1 MSECAIFACKIQF
14 DYMKRLYIFLLC
26 IAAAFSVSAQ
36 TIREAIK
43 EMPDEVL
50 PLFTK
55 NDRLDF
61 LDYLASHAKA
71 EVKNRMGSMS
81 EMTTLTD
88 DYAHIRTS
96 EVSELSFKLLQKGTE
111 KVICLVSTCQVDS
124 MYDSEI
130 HFYDMKWNLLDT
142 KQFID
147 IPKTN
152 DYQQLVLSAQSS
164 DLQVVQRRFS
174 LLPEGEKAMHEE
186 PHLTL
191 LKWNGMRFE

>member
-1 MSECAIFACKIQF
+1 
-14 DYMKRLYIFLLC
+14 MKRLYIFLLSVV
-26 IAAAFSVSAQ
+26 AVFSVSAQ

-61 LDYLASHAKA
+61 LDYLASNAKA

-81 EMTTLTD
+81 EMTALTD
-88 DYAHIRTS
+88 DFVHIRVS
-96 EVSELSFKLLQKGTE
+96 EASELSLKLLQKGTE
-111 KVICLVSTCQVDS
+111 RVICMVFTCQVDS
-124 MYDSEI
+124 MFDSEI
-130 HFYDMKWNLLDT
+130 RFYDTKWNLLNT
-142 KQFID
+142 QQFLD

-152 DYQQLVLSAQSS
+152 DFQQLVLSAQSS
-164 DLQVVQRRFS
+164 DLQIVQRRFT
-174 LLPEGEKAMHEE
+174 LLPEGEKAKHEE
-186 PHLTL
+186 PQVTL

>member
-61 LDYLASHAKA
+61 LDYLASNAKA

-174 LLPEGEKAMHEE
+174 LLPEGEKAKHEE

-191 LKWNGMRFE
+191 LKWTGIRFE

>member
-61 LDYLASHAKA
+61 LDYLASTAKA

>member
-1 MSECAIFACKIQF
+1 MCYLCMKIQLEK
-14 DYMKRLYIFLLC
+14 MNRLYVFLFC
-26 IAAAFSVSAQ
+26 VAATFSASAQ

-61 LDYLASHAKA
+61 LDYLASNAKA
-71 EVKNRMGSMS
+71 EVKNRMGGMS

-96 EVSELSFKLLQKGTE
+96 EASELSFKLLQKGTE
-111 KVICLVSTCQVDS
+111 QVVCMVSTCQVDS
-124 MYDSEI
+124 MFDSEI
-130 HFYDMKWNLLDT
+130 RFYDMKWNLLDT

-152 DYQQLVLSAQSS
+152 DFQQLVLSAQSS
-164 DLQVVQRRFS
+164 DLQIVQRKFA
-174 LLPEGEKAMHEE
+174 LLPEGEKEKHEE

>member
-1 MSECAIFACKIQF
+1 MKIQF
-14 DYMKRLYIFLLC
+14 EKMKRLYIFLFC
-26 IAAAFSVSAQ
+26 VAATFSASAQ

-61 LDYLASHAKA
+61 LDYLASNAKA
-71 EVKNRMGSMS
+71 EVKNRMGGMS

-96 EVSELSFKLLQKGTE
+96 EASELSFKLLQKGTE
-111 KVICLVSTCQVDS
+111 QVVCMVSTCQVDS
-124 MYDSEI
+124 MFDSEI
-130 HFYDMKWNLLDT
+130 RFYDMKWNLLDT

-152 DYQQLVLSAQSS
+152 DFQQLVLSAQSS
-164 DLQVVQRRFS
+164 DLQIIQRRFS
-174 LLPEGEKAMHEE
+174 LLPEGEKEKHDE

-191 LKWNGMRFE
+191 MKWNGMRFE

>member
-1 MSECAIFACKIQF
+1 
-14 DYMKRLYIFLLC
+14 MKRLYIFLFC
-26 IAAAFSVSAQ
+26 VAATFSASAQ

-61 LDYLASHAKA
+61 LDYLASNAKA
-71 EVKNRMGSMS
+71 EVKNRMGGMS

-96 EVSELSFKLLQKGTE
+96 EASELSFKLLQKGTE
-111 KVICLVSTCQVDS
+111 QVVCMISTCQVDS
-124 MYDSEI
+124 MFDSKI
-130 HFYDMKWNLLDT
+130 RFYDMKWNLLDT
-142 KQFID
+142 KQIID

-152 DYQQLVLSAQSS
+152 DFQQLVLSAQSS
-164 DLQVVQRRFS
+164 DLQIIQRKFA
-174 LLPEGEKAMHEE
+174 LLPEGEKEKHEE